1 MYYYVL
7 TATDNIGNENT
18 IANYPSENVVRA
30 EIDDVHWEHNEW
42 RIPEPPPPEEPPLGS
57 EWVGSVYDGIE
68 NPAFQTAGFV
78 LLGIIVLN
86 FIGLPILIQ
95 QRRKLKRKS
104 VRINKI
110 KERKS

>member
-1 MYYYVL
+1 M
-7 TATDNIGNENT
+7 
-18 IANYPSENVVRA
+18 VRA

-86 FIGLPILIQ
+86 FIGLPLLIQ
-95 QRRKLKRKS
+95 QRRKLKRK
-104 VRINKI
+104 IGKNKQNQGA
-110 KERKS
+110 EELADDLMEFFS